1 MGKNIYKLVTLT
13 VCAAMILAFAA
24 GSFFFKTEAQEMNT
38 EENITAV
45 TPEYPEP
52 TAEGQSAQQ
61 FIEGD
66 EHFQWWNSQR
76 EYNAAS
82 SALQT
87 GMRGYYTALM
97 EKLLTGEEANT
108 VCSPLNIYIA
118 FAMLA
123 EVSDGN
129 TRQQILDM
137 LGAEDIET
145 LRENILILWH
155 SNYAD
160 TPNLKS
166 LLANSFWLN
175 STVDYNMDTLKLLAE
190 KYYASSFSGIPGS
203 QEMDK
208 ALQTWTDE
216 NTGSLLSEYVKDMTL
231 DPETVLALV
240 STIYYKAAWTDD
252 FNEQGTSPET
262 FHGTR
267 GDTTV
272 DMMHRSAMMNIYVA
286 DTYNVVG
293 LNLDDSGSMYFYLPD
308 EGVDVDT
315 LLADPDILKAMYY
328 DMEDERWHFP
338 IVNLSI
344 PKFRVSGKTDLIET
358 IKELGI
364 IDALDAGTADFT
376 PLTESFDG
384 IYLSGAEHAAMVEI
398 DEQGV
403 TGAAYTEL
411 FNAGSA
417 AMPDEEVDFVVDRPF
432 MFVITGRDGSLLF
445 AGIVRNID

>member
-1 MGKNIYKLVTLT
+1 
-13 VCAAMILAFAA
+13 
-24 GSFFFKTEAQEMNT
+24 MNT

-45 TPEYPEP
+45 IPEYPEP
-52 TAEGQSAQQ
+52 TVEGQSAQQ

-66 EHFQWWNSQR
+66 EHYQWWNSQR
-76 EYNAAS
+76 EYNVAS
-82 SALQT
+82 SVLQT
-87 GMRGYYTALM
+87 GMRGYYTAIM
-97 EKLLTGEEANT
+97 EKLLKSEDANT
-108 VCSPLNIYIA
+108 ICSPSNIYIA

-145 LRENILILWH
+145 LRENISILWH

-166 LLANSFWLN
+166 LLANSLWLN
-175 STVDYNMDTLKLLAE
+175 STVDYNADTLKLLAE
-190 KYYASSFSGIPGS
+190 KYFASSFSGILGS
-203 QEMDK
+203 AEMDK
-208 ALQTWTDE
+208 ALQTWTDK
-216 NTGSLLSEYVKDMTL
+216 NTGGLLSEYVKDMTL

-240 STIYYKAAWTDD
+240 STIYYKAAWTDN

-308 EGVDVDT
+308 EGVDIDT

-328 DMEDERWHFP
+328 DIEDEHWHFP

-344 PKFRVSGKTDLIET
+344 PKFKVSGKTDLMEA

-364 IDALDAGTADFT
+364 TDALDAGIADFT
-376 PLTESFDG
+376 PLTKEVDG
-384 IYLSGAEHAAMVEI
+384 IYLSGAEHGAMIEI

-411 FNAGSA
+411 FMAGSA

-432 MFVITGRDGSLLF
+432 MFTVTGRDGSLLF